1 MPGNSLIPPE
11 LEKATQARKNR
22 YGVDGDNGYSEMVDS
37 QLHKTGVS
45 LKSDKESILNFTKE
59 EAPSPPKEAI
69 FKQLKKGNRK
79 IVNARAPENV

>member
-1 MPGNSLIPPE
+1 
-11 LEKATQARKNR
+11 
-22 YGVDGDNGYSEMVDS
+22 MVDS